1 MYKYASHQS
10 PVRYVIWAGVRATC
24 IPVGGIV
31 ELQEI
36 WLEHY
41 PYTRALQN
49 SYLLFPLLIYFISA
63 LL

>member
-1 MYKYASHQS
+1 MAHSRDLY
-10 PVRYVIWAGVRATC
+10 YVIWVWVRAIC

-41 PYTRALQN
+41 PYTTALQN